1 MLSTTFVDS
10 KKMPCSEQYYKVL
23 YCINNSIGNEEDVQD
38 KCSNMNETYLK
49 CINSTKS
56 ELTKNK

>member
-38 KCSNMNETYLK
+38 TCSNMNETYLK
-49 CINSTKS
+49 CIKS
-56 ELTKNK
+56 KNIELTKKK